1 MLTSLKI
8 MSVRLIHVIEFNC
21 SLLLFLLHSIL
32 LYKCT
37 KFNYLLWM
45 DTGVSSHVFYYFE

>member
-45 DTGVSSHVFYYFE
+45 DTGVSSHFFYYFE